1 MNRTYTMVLRAETKT
16 AATSL
21 ILDAAERLFSRE
33 LYEKVS
39 FNSIAHESGMGIQ
52 TVVRHFPTKELLF
65 LASMTRS
72 LEKADQSR
80 NYLPGQTLVQSVQQ
94 LLDYYESH
102 GRIIIHYLDQVATNP
117 AFAPVTQAGWEAH
130 IRWTDILF
138 FPHLNYGKDSDP
150 IRKAQIEAILDI
162 RVWEMLRIRKGLS
175 IADMS
180 KVILGLLQPFC
191 NSQKVAE
198 NISVSSV

>member
-1 MNRTYTMVLRAETKT
+1 MVRRAETKT
-16 AATSL
+16 AATGL

-39 FNSIAHESGMGIQ
+39 FNRIAYESDMGIQ
-52 TVVRHFPTKELLF
+52 TVIRHFPTKESLF

-72 LEKADQSR
+72 LEKADKSR
-80 NYLPGQTLVQSVQQ
+80 NYIPGQTLAQSVQQ
-94 LLDYYESH
+94 LLDYYESQ

-138 FPHLNYGKDSDP
+138 SPHLNNGNDSDP
-150 IRKAQIEAILDI
+150 ICKAQIEVILDI
-162 RVWEMLRIRKGLS
+162 RVWELLRIRKGLS

-191 NSQKVAE
+191 DS
-198 NISVSSV
+198 